1 MQYKEKEIA
10 LLISLLRTALGGP
23 APTLPD
29 DVDWEHLYAL
39 AVAHKVAAMACA
51 ALSDTQGVPQP
62 VMDRFV
68 HTYRKE
74 ISAQILRRNEGV
86 KILNAFEV
94 NGIDCVPLKGWIM
107 QDLYPNPAMRYMCDL
122 DSLFKPE
129 QSADVQ
135 RVLEALDYVP
145 QELGGNPE
153 VYFKKPIMNI
163 EMHKRIMRDD
173 TDHFDRTWERVVPQ
187 ENCSHTFSMTDE
199 DYYIYMIAHFFKH
212 FHGGGTGVRYICD
225 TEVFLR
231 AHGDTL
237 DREYVDG
244 QLERSGYLD
253 FERKARALCGVWFR
267 GDASDSVLNA
277 FAQKIVC
284 SAVFGTG
291 ERQADNYVHN
301 AVEQMHGKTVQ
312 AKKRRY
318 LLSLLFPALA
328 VMQDVY
334 PVLRKVPFLLP
345 VFWIIRAVQRL
356 FTGRD
361 RAKEMISR
369 ADKIAQQIEREEG
382 GEE

>member
-1 MQYKEKEIA
+1 MEYKEKETA
-10 LLISLLRTALGGP
+10 LLVSLLRTALGGP

-29 DVDWEHLYAL
+29 GIDWENLYDL
-39 AVAHKVAAMACA
+39 AVAHKVEAMVCA
-51 ALSDTQGVPQP
+51 ALTGLQGVPPQE
-62 VMDRFV
+62 MQRFLS
-68 HTYRKE
+68 TYKKE
-74 ISAQILRRNEGV
+74 ISAQILRRNEGI

-94 NGIDCVPLKGWIM
+94 NGIDCVPLKGWVL

-122 DSLFKPE
+122 DILFKPE

-163 EMHKRIMRDD
+163 EMHKRIMQDV
-173 TDHFDRTWERVVPQ
+173 TGHFDRTWERVVPQ
-187 ENCSHTFSMTDE
+187 AQCTHTFAMTNE
-199 DYYIYMIAHFFKH
+199 DYYIYMIAHFHKH

-231 AHGDTL
+231 AHGKTL
-237 DREYVDG
+237 DRAYVDV
-244 QLERSGYLD
+244 QLARSGYLD
-253 FERKARALCGVWFR
+253 FERKACALCGVWFR
-267 GDASDSVLNA
+267 GDPSNGVLDA
-277 FAQKIVC
+277 FAQKILC
-284 SAVFGTG
+284 SSVYGTG
-291 ERQADNYVHN
+291 ERKADNYVHDT
-301 AVEQMHGKTVQ
+301 VQQMSGKTAQ

-318 LLSLLFPALA
+318 LLSLLFPALS

-334 PVLRKVPFLLP
+334 PVLRRAPFLLP
-345 VFWIIRAVQRL
+345 LFWIIRPVQRL

-361 RAKEMISR
+361 RAKEMLAR
-369 ADKIAQQIEREEG
+369 ADRIAEQIEREEA